1 MEQPEKNE
9 LSDRELD
16 ALLVE
21 WRSPKAPAHLRAAL
35 FPEVTQ
41 PWWLRVCKASI
52 RVPLPLAAC
61 LAVVL
66 SLAAWRWSVPAPAR
80 VEIRTQRVEVPVVQE
95 RVVTKTVY
103 RDRVVPSRASET
115 ASNMQGL
122 QPVAEL
128 RPRIIRRGNDQN

>member
-21 WRSPKAPAHLRAAL
+21 WKAPQAPAHLRAAL
-35 FPEVTQ
+35 FPG

-66 SLAAWRWSVPAPAR
+66 SLAAWRWSVPAAAR
-80 VEIRTQRVEVPVVQE
+80 VEIRTERVEVPVVQE

-115 ASNMQGL
+115 GSNMQGL

>member
-1 MEQPEKNE
+1 MEQPEKNH

-16 ALLVE
+16 ALLAE
-21 WRSPKAPAHLRAAL
+21 WKAPQAPAHLRAAL
-35 FPEVTQ
+35 FPEAAK
-41 PWWLRVCKASI
+41 PWWLRACKASI
-52 RVPLPLAAC
+52 RVPLPIAAC

-80 VEIRTQRVEVPVVQE
+80 VEIRTERVEVPVVEE

-103 RDRVVPSRASET
+103 RDRVVPSRASVT
-115 ASNMQGL
+115 GSNRQGL

-128 RPRIIRRGNDQN
+128 RPRIIGRGNAQN